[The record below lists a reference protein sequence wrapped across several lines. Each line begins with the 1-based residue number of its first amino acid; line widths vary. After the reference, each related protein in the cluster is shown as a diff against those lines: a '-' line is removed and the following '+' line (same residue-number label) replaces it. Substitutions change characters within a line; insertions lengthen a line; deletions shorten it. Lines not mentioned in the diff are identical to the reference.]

1 MYCAQFNFVIAIGP
15 LADPQVV
22 MVNVAF
28 SDNPKLIG
36 GGMMR
41 KKLMIGLA
49 AAGLIFFG
57 CAANNQALGPQHVGG
72 TAEDFTLQDQNDESV
87 TLSGML
93 EGRRGA
99 VIAFY
104 PKDDTTN

>member
-1 MYCAQFNFVIAIGP
+1 
-15 LADPQVV
+15 
-22 MVNVAF
+22 
-28 SDNPKLIG
+28 
-36 GGMMR
+36 MMR

-49 AAGLIFFG
+49 SAGLIFFG
-57 CAANNQALGPQHVGG
+57 CAANNQALGPHHVGG

-104 PKDDTTN
+104 PKDDTKN